1 MNDLSFFV
9 IPNDHGQ
16 WELTSQ
22 SGASAEE
29 IKVNYKDLITGGSL
43 NLYFELANKSEWA
56 FAENGSYFSDA
67 KDNFNYQLNSIVAN
81 DGKSLIVT
89 ISSILPHHALST
101 ELSKQLADNPKKAV
115 SGKLDQGANYEIN
128 FRLIA
133 KKSTDAN
140 SLMRYFSQDPRV
152 IIEDMEPTL

>member
-1 MNDLSFFV
+1 MNDLSFYV
-9 IPNDHGQ
+9 IPNAHAQ
-16 WELTSQ
+16 WEVTSQ

-43 NLYFELANKSEWA
+43 NLYFELAKESDWT

-81 DGKSLIVT
+81 SGKSLIVT
-89 ISSILPHHALST
+89 ISNILPHQALSK
-101 ELSKQLADNPKKAV
+101 ELAESLASSPNKAI
-115 SGKLDQGANYEIN
+115 SGKLDQKANYEIN

-133 KKSTDAN
+133 KRAGDLN
-140 SLMRYFSQDPRV
+140 SLVRYFSQDPRV